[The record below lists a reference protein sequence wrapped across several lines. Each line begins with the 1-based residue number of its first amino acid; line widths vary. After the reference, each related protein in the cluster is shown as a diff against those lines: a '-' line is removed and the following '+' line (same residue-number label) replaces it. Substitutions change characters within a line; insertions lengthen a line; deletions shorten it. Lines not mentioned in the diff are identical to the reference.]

1 MCLAQRLRHHDDALG
16 TDRHARYDLWRASSH
31 RKEQCRSDS
40 LSPNNHKST
49 DEHSLHNA
57 KSCDRRTSYNDG
69 KEKTSSFGESGDA
82 VCEPQRPASQVL
94 NKMSSADSVDR
105 FLDSIDMNSDTL
117 CNALVKDKPVTLTQ
131 QVLPPTPVSIAP
143 SPLPL
148 PGSPAVEVPFTFGPE
163 RLGLLHHGH
172 PLNYDLNLLPDDPIG
187 PITLLGATQSE
198 PGAYFVVGAHYRRT
212 GRSRAAC
219 KVIKALLLKHAP
231 ATLVSDY
238 VGDNKENGKSLALNL
253 ALLCWALTV
262 LKASFH
268 QASTSLA
275 ESPAVA
281 LSPIDAN
288 TPAHE
293 AAVLRPA
300 FLLLAA
306 CQLDISR
313 DCSSPEEKV
322 AHANAAQELFRTV
335 YGPNLPP
342 EKTNT
347 NPNALGLAFTD
358 RGRIPS
364 SVDNNPPI
372 KQALSIPTAPAAT
385 RILALEEE
393 LRVTRTVK
401 SALETDLAD
410 ARKRQERTD
419 QSVKEAESRS
429 RHALRLLDAERN
441 EYHALKRRL
450 VEMEQKMSDMEQSA
464 AGVETRMWGRL
475 RDMIYDQFAGA
486 RGF

>member
-1 MCLAQRLRHHDDALG
+1 MCLAQRLRYHDDALG

-31 RKEQCRSDS
+31 RKEQRRSDS
-40 LSPNNHKST
+40 PSPNNYKST
-49 DEHSLHNA
+49 DGHLLHNT

-69 KEKTSSFGESGDA
+69 KEMMSSSGGSGDA
-82 VCEPQRPASQVL
+82 VCQPQHPASQVINTL
-94 NKMSSADSVDR
+94 SSVESVDR
-105 FLDSIDMNSDTL
+105 FLGSIDMNSATL
-117 CNALVKDKPVTLTQ
+117 CNGLVKDKPVTPTQ
-131 QVLPPTPVSIAP
+131 QVLPPIPVSITP

-148 PGSPAVEVPFTFGPE
+148 PGSSAVEVPFTFGPE
-163 RLGLLHHGH
+163 RLGLLHHGY

-198 PGAYFVVGAHYRRT
+198 PGAYLFVGAHYRRT

-219 KVIKALLLKHAP
+219 KVIKALLLKHTS
-231 ATLVSDY
+231 ATLVSDS
-238 VGDNKENGKSLALNL
+238 VGENGKGLALNL
-253 ALLCWALTV
+253 SLLCWVLTV
-262 LKASFH
+262 LEASSH
-268 QASTSLA
+268 QASTTLA
-275 ESPAVA
+275 ESPAAFA
-281 LSPIDAN
+281 LSPIDVN

-313 DCSSPEEKV
+313 NCSSPEEKV

-335 YGPNLPP
+335 YGPNPP
-342 EKTNT
+342 PVEQTNT
-347 NPNALGLAFTD
+347 NANALGLAFTD

-364 SVDNNPPI
+364 SVDNDVPI
-372 KQALSIPTAPAAT
+372 KQTPSIPTAPAAT

-393 LRVTRTVK
+393 LRVTRTAK

-419 QSVKEAESRS
+419 QSVKEAEIRS
-429 RHALRLLDAERN
+429 HHALRLLDTERN

-450 VEMEQKMSDMEQSA
+450 VEMEQKVLDMEQSA
-464 AGVETRMWGRL
+464 AAVETRVWGRL
-475 RDMIYDQFAGA
+475 RDMIYDQFVDAS
-486 RGF
+486 GF